1 MRATIGVL
9 RTMGWNA
16 ACRLGEGL
24 GVLGYRPF
32 GIRKRVVEKQI
43 AAAFPELSE
52 DAVKKLARESY
63 SHLGR
68 TFAESALFD
77 MLGKEGVLNLVDEVK
92 DWHHVDEAMAA
103 GKGIVFVTGHIGN
116 WELAGA
122 YVAARGVPVDAIAR
136 GMANPLTEEYI
147 TRVREATGMV
157 IVHDSD
163 AVKRAPRSLRAGRG
177 VAFIA
182 DQGVLGLASTYVPF
196 FGRPAKT
203 PRGAAVFALR
213 FEVPVI
219 FVVALRKPNGRFRVI
234 VERIETKRTSNM
246 DRDVDAIV
254 ATFTQ
259 RLEKWVRDVPAQYFW
274 QHRRWRRQPPDTPS
288 ELRDPSAS

>member
-16 ACRLGEGL
+16 GCRLGEGL

-43 AAAFPELSE
+43 AAAFPELSD

-63 SHLGR
+63 AHLGR

-77 MLGKEGVLNLVDEVK
+77 MLGKDGVLNLVDEAK

-122 YVAARGVPVDAIAR
+122 YVAARGVPDEDIFS
-136 GMANPLTEEYI
+136 GMVNPLTDAE
-147 TRVREATGMV
+147 VSPAPVSKAAATV
-157 IVHDSD
+157 QPSLY
-163 AVKRAPRSLRAGRG
+163 VKRVTPPARTGR
-177 VAFIA
+177 
-182 DQGVLGLASTYVPF
+182 
-196 FGRPAKT
+196 
-203 PRGAAVFALR
+203 
-213 FEVPVI
+213 
-219 FVVALRKPNGRFRVI
+219 
-234 VERIETKRTSNM
+234 
-246 DRDVDAIV
+246 
-254 ATFTQ
+254 
-259 RLEKWVRDVPAQYFW
+259 
-274 QHRRWRRQPPDTPS
+274 
-288 ELRDPSAS
+288 